1 MRTYLTICVQ
11 RPRLTSTHLTL
22 TVALPTT
29 TLLHVDK
36 SLITSHMLTIIPFKS
51 LKDLDPLP
59 TVHLTRYVHSQDRT
73 RGAQENLW

>member
-11 RPRLTSTHLTL
+11 RRRLTLTHLTL
-22 TVALPTT
+22 TVALPTQI
-29 TLLHVDK
+29 LLRVDR
-36 SLITSHMLTIIPFKS
+36 SLIINHMLTIIPFKS

-73 RGAQENLW
+73 RGAQ